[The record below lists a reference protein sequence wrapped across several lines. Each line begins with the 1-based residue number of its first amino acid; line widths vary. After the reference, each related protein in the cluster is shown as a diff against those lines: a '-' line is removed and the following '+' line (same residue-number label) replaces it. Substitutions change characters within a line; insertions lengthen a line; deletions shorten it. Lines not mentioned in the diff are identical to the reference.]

1 MGRTDES
8 NDKARAFGARSR
20 RFFEENCDM
29 TTIDT
34 WGFTSAIAHHVC
46 RSCPSLNLNHTQ
58 PRTYAE
64 QYACRLL
71 ERDSC
76 AAASQAVS
84 FDGYHVGRALNLAK
98 VLRVLAF
105 VDSIPVNVPTLV

>member
-1 MGRTDES
+1 MGRIDES
-8 NDKARAFGARSR
+8 NDKARAFSARTR
-20 RFFEENCDM
+20 RFFHEKCDVP
-29 TTIDT
+29 TIDT
-34 WGFTSAIAHHVC
+34 IGFTSAIARHVC
-46 RSCPSLNLNHTQ
+46 RSCPSLKQKLNRT

-64 QYACRLL
+64 QYACQLL

-76 AAASQAVS
+76 AAASQVS

-105 VDSIPVNVPTLV
+105 VDSI